1 MYACMYVCMY
11 PSGLRPDRRGQQA
24 DLRVGFSKHST
35 LHFVFLR
42 MHQMSGKILQ
52 AGGLVVQADFKN
64 TLMKACFETVSIQ
77 ISILVSF

>member
-1 MYACMYVCMY
+1 
-11 PSGLRPDRRGQQA
+11 
-24 DLRVGFSKHST
+24 
-35 LHFVFLR
+35 

-52 AGGLVVQADFKN
+52 AGELFVQADFKN